1 MVKRVLSIGTLL
13 SAITGLL
20 VVVLVAA
27 FAVSAL
33 SAYHREKQSRMLV
46 SVVSGARDIMAPM
59 IAVRSE
65 VTLANLVLEAPQAA
79 VPGTVA
85 ELRRLHART
94 DAALDIALRE
104 IAERPFSDAK
114 SRLPLLLRARD
125 QFHALFPRVVAAIQ
139 QPRSQRGDILDI
151 WKAATTLLSRQ
162 LAIQSAILG
171 EHMPGADPSIDHMM

>member
-1 MVKRVLSIGTLL
+1 VKRVLSIGTLL

-59 IAVRSE
+59 IAVRAE

-104 IAERPFSDAK
+104 IAERPFFRRQVPSAVIA
-114 SRLPLLLRARD
+114 SRARRIPCLVSP
-125 QFHALFPRVVAAIQ
+125 ASLPPSSSRARNVVTFSTYGRRR
-139 QPRSQRGDILDI
+139 PRSCRVNLR
-151 WKAATTLLSRQ
+151 SNRQ
-162 LAIQSAILG
+162 SWESICPA
-171 EHMPGADPSIDHMM
+171 PTPPSII